1 MKQPSEQLI
10 DDLREHTLQVIYSA
24 KALDAK
30 SDEDLLKRPSAEAW
44 NAIECIE
51 HLNRYADFYHPEIR
65 KRIDAST
72 TSAVET
78 FKSGLLGDKFAKSL
92 LPRPPEHLNKMKTF
106 AVMNPKGEVAD
117 RGIIRRFLAEQE
129 TMLKLLEDARSVHL
143 SKVKT
148 SISISKWIKL
158 RLGDTFR
165 VVIYHNQ
172 RHLQQAERA
181 AR

>member
-1 MKQPSEQLI
+1 MKQSSTKLI
-10 DDLREHTLQVIYSA
+10 DDLKARTLEVIDSA

-30 SDEDLLKRPSAEAW
+30 SDEALLKRPSADAW

-65 KRIDAST
+65 KRIDE
-72 TSAVET
+72 SAHPAAKT
-78 FKSGLLGDKFAKSL
+78 FKSGFLGDKFAKSL
-92 LPRPPEHLNKMKTF
+92 LPRPPEKLNHMKTF

-129 TMLKLLEDARSVHL
+129 TLLNLLEDARSVHL